1 MPVLMLRVC
10 AAVFALLGVFPLANV
25 LRVGPGVPWYRVAV
39 LEWIVRGGLVVAVA
53 FLGAIAL
60 GMRVDAWAARVRRAV
75 MAPSPRRFALLAGL
89 AVSLAAVGLS
99 WYCFSGRPFTSD
111 EMAQQWHARILL
123 AGRLFAVAEPAR
135 EFFNT
140 APVLDTGGRWFSQ
153 YPAGGPAFIALGMLV
168 GAAWLVNP
176 IMLGVCA
183 AALYGFLRRTAGDS
197 LARLATIL
205 FAISPMVMIMGASQ
219 MNHVPALMLALLALW
234 ALARWNQ
241 SGSIRDAWPI
251 GVTIGVLAMVRP
263 LDAVVLAVVVAGF
276 QLSVAAREP
285 GRWKSLALQAAAGMV
300 LIALA
305 LWINLQ
311 TTGSAGL
318 FGYEA
323 LNGPEHG
330 LGFHVDPNG
339 EMHSPL
345 RGLAYVS
352 GYLLRLSRYLF
363 EWAVPGMLLVMAGM
377 TAVRSA
383 GRWDMLLLALSVGFL
398 VAYGAYWFDGFF
410 SGPRFLFTAVPAF
423 LYFAARGV
431 AAIGTAPPDR
441 VRRSGTIAV
450 VLCILVAWLGPDG
463 ISSARGRARL
473 YHEQRTKLKTDVAGQ
488 VERAGLSNA
497 VVFVNEGWR
506 GRLLARLRVLG
517 ASQFRAERL
526 ASELDACALGDA
538 LDDAA
543 RLPALPAEQR
553 LGLVIGRA
561 RAHGR
566 AVPVADLP
574 ADQRVSLVPGIRPS
588 ASCIAQFHMDSLGTI
603 PYPPFL
609 PLHRLDDEGRI
620 SGPVV
625 FARDLGPRNAALR
638 ERFGDRRWYRYRPP
652 SSLSDTANPFV
663 PYPMVP

>member
-25 LRVGPGVPWYRVAV
+25 LGVGPGVPWYRVAV
-39 LEWIVRGGLVVAVA
+39 LEWIVRGGLVVTVSV
-53 FLGAIAL
+53 AIAIAF
-60 GMRVDAWAARVRRAV
+60 GVRVDAWTTRMRTAV

-89 AVSLAAVGLS
+89 AVALVALGLS

-123 AGRLFAVAEPAR
+123 AGHLFAVAEPAR

-140 APVLDTGGRWFSQ
+140 APVLDADGRWFSQ
-153 YPAGGPAFIALGMLV
+153 YPAGGPAFVALGMLV

-176 IMLGVCA
+176 LLLGVSA
-183 AALYGFLRRTAGDS
+183 AALYGFLRRVAGEP
-197 LARLATIL
+197 LARLTTIL
-205 FAISPMVMIMGASQ
+205 FALSPMVLIMGASQ
-219 MNHVPALMLALLALW
+219 MNHVPALLLAVLALY
-234 ALARWNQ
+234 ALARWND
-241 SGSIRDAWPI
+241 SGAIRDAWPI
-251 GVTIGVLAMVRP
+251 GVAIGVLAMVRP
-263 LDAVVLAVVVAGF
+263 LDALVLAGVVGAF
-276 QLSVAAREP
+276 QASVARREP
-285 GRWKSLALQAAAGMV
+285 ARWKSLLLQAATGMV
-300 LIALA
+300 PIALL

-318 FGYEA
+318 FGYDA

-345 RGLAYVS
+345 RGLGYAS

-363 EWAVPGMLLVMAGM
+363 EWAVPGMLLVITGMA
-377 TAVRSA
+377 TIRAP
-383 GRWDMLLLALSVGFL
+383 GRWDMLLLALAVGFL

-410 SGPRFLFTAVPAF
+410 SGPRFLFTAIPAF

-431 AAIGTAPPDR
+431 AAIGTATPDR
-441 VRRSGTIAV
+441 LRRSGIIAV
-450 VLCILVAWLGPDG
+450 VLCILVTWLGPDG

-488 VERAGLSNA
+488 VHRAGLSNA
-497 VVFVNEGWR
+497 LVFVNEGWR
-506 GRLLARLRVLG
+506 GRLLARIRVLG

-526 ASELDACALGDA
+526 ATELDACALGDA

-553 LGLVIGRA
+553 LELVISRA

-588 ASCIAQFHMDSLGTI
+588 ASCVAQFQMDSLGTI

-609 PLHRLDDEGRI
+609 PLHQLDGEGRI
-620 SGPVV
+620 SGDVV
-625 FARDLGPRNAALR
+625 FARDLGPRNTALR
-638 ERFGDRRWYRYRPP
+638 ERFGSRRWYRYRPP

-663 PYPMVP
+663 PYPTVP